1 MSPSQII
8 LLTLATVLLVALIA
22 FGVYLFV
29 KTVIF
34 IVETPRQLER
44 IADALERDPDD
55 EDEDEKGQS

>member
-1 MSPSQII
+1 MEPSQII
-8 LLTLATVLLVALIA
+8 LLVLATILAVALVVL
-22 FGVYLFV
+22 GVYLFV

-44 IADALERDPDD
+44 IADALEQGTDD

>member
-1 MSPSQII
+1 MGPSQII
-8 LLTLATVLLVALIA
+8 LLVLAAVLAVALFV

-55 EDEDEKGQS
+55 EGQKGQS